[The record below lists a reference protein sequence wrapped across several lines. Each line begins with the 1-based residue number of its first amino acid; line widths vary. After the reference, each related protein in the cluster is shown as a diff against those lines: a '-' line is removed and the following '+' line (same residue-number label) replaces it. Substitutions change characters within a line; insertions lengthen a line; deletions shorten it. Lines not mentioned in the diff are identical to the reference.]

1 VYVLGVIPTT
11 LSVLLLLAPAVEVT
25 FVGSPA
31 DDTKP
36 VVFQVSNLT
45 DQPVSWTCTA
55 QVQGDE
61 GQWETWP
68 FRLEDGAPPK
78 DQPPHVVEP
87 SKLIQVRWDPK
98 RATVPGVEPR
108 ACWIRIAVTTYEDGE
123 AGEPVYS
130 ELFART
136 LP

>member
-1 VYVLGVIPTT
+1 MTAALA
-11 LSVLLLLAPAVEVT
+11 VLLLLAPVEVT

-36 VVFQVSNLT
+36 VVFRVSNLT
-45 DQPVSWTCTA
+45 DQPVTWTCTA
-55 QVQGDE
+55 EVQGDE

-78 DQPPHVVEP
+78 SQVPHVVEP
-87 SKLIQVRWDPK
+87 SKLIEVRWDPK
-98 RATVPGVEPR
+98 RATVPDVEPR
-108 ACWIRIAVTTYEDGE
+108 ACWIRIAVTTYKDGQADE
-123 AGEPVYS
+123 TVLS
-130 ELFART
+130 DMFART

>member
-1 VYVLGVIPTT
+1 MTAALAVLI
-11 LSVLLLLAPAVEVT
+11 LLAPAVEVT

-31 DDTKP
+31 DNTKP

-55 QVQGDE
+55 QVRGDE

-78 DQPPHVVEP
+78 GQLPHVVEP
-87 SKLIQVRWDPK
+87 SKLIQVSWDPS
-98 RATVPGVEPR
+98 RATVPDVEPR
-108 ACWIRIAVTTYEDGE
+108 LCMLRIAVTTYRQGQADETVLSDE
-123 AGEPVYS
+123 
-130 ELFART
+130 FART

>member
-1 VYVLGVIPTT
+1 VVTMTAALA
-11 LSVLLLLAPAVEVT
+11 VLLLAAPAVDVT

-36 VVFQVSNLT
+36 VVFRVSNLT

-55 QVQGDE
+55 QVRGDE

-68 FRLEDGAPPK
+68 FRLEDGSPPK
-78 DQPPHVVEP
+78 GRLPHVVEP
-87 SKLIQVRWDPK
+87 SKLIEVRWDPK
-98 RATVPGVEPR
+98 RVTVPDVEPR
-108 ACWIRIAVTTYEDGE
+108 VCLIRIAVTTYLDGGASDTVLSDE
-123 AGEPVYS
+123 
-130 ELFART
+130 FARV

>member
-1 VYVLGVIPTT
+1 MVTAALA
-11 LSVLLLLAPAVEVT
+11 VLLLAAPAVEVT

-45 DQPVSWTCTA
+45 DRPVSWTCTA
-55 QVQGDE
+55 QVRGDE

-68 FRLEDGAPPK
+68 FRLEDGAVPK
-78 DQPPHVVEP
+78 SQAPHVVEP
-87 SKLIQVRWDPK
+87 SKLIEVRWDPK
-98 RATVPGVEPR
+98 RATVPDVEPR
-108 ACWIRIAVTTYEDGE
+108 VCMIRIAVTTYLDGGQ
-123 AGEPVYS
+123 AS
-130 ELFART
+130 ETVLSDEFART